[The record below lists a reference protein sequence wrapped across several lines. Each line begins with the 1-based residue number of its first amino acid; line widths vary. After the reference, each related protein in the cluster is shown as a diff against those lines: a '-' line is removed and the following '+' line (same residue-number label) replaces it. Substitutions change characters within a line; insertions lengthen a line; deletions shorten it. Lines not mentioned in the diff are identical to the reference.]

1 MEDLAMMSIR
11 ATAAQPLSTMRI
23 YLDDSAESQLLSAE
37 EEFALARAI
46 AQGDLQARARLIQA
60 NLRLVVTIARDF
72 LGRGLALDDLVGE
85 GNLGLI
91 RAAQKFDPR
100 FGTRFSTYARYWIKE
115 AIREAL
121 INTTQIIRLPNHVV
135 RRLTKW
141 RRAERALRRV
151 LGYDPSHDQIAA
163 SLGLTESQRALI
175 ETALRATRFC
185 PEQGDRDDGRNW
197 SPDEMPDPG
206 EAPDAP
212 LLAAE
217 ERHDLHRR
225 LERLTDCE
233 RTVLT
238 LRFGLEGGEPPQTL
252 KEVSQR
258 LGMSREKV
266 RQIEIGA
273 VQKLDGS
280 HARP

>member
-1 MEDLAMMSIR
+1 MEDLTMMSLR
-11 ATAAQPLSTMRI
+11 TSAAQPLGTMRI
-23 YLDDSAESQLLSAE
+23 YPDNSPEGELLTAE
-37 EEFALARAI
+37 EEFALAHAI
-46 AQGDLQARARLIQA
+46 ARGDLLARTRLIRA

-100 FGTRFSTYARYWIKE
+100 FGTRFGTYARYWIKE

-121 INTTQIIRLPNHVV
+121 INTTQTIRLPNHVV

-141 RRAERALRRV
+141 HRAERALRRL
-151 LGYDPSHDQIAA
+151 LGYEPTHDQIATA
-163 SLGLTESQRALI
+163 LGLTEPQRALI

-185 PEQGDRDDGRNW
+185 HDQGDRDDGRGW
-197 SPDEMPDPG
+197 TPDDMPDPG

-212 LLAAE
+212 LLADE
-217 ERHDLHRR
+217 ERRDLSQR
-225 LERLTDCE
+225 LERLEDSE

-238 LRFGLEGGEPPQTL
+238 LRYGLEGEPPQTL

-258 LGMSREKV
+258 LGVSREKV
-266 RQIEIGA
+266 RQTELRA
-273 VQKLDGS
+273 VQKLDS
-280 HARP
+280 SAPQK

>member
-1 MEDLAMMSIR
+1 
-11 ATAAQPLSTMRI
+11 MRI
-23 YLDDSAESQLLSAE
+23 YPDDSPESNLLTAE

-46 AQGDLQARARLIQA
+46 ASGDLQARSRLVRA

-72 LGRGLALDDLVGE
+72 LGRGLALDDLIGE

-100 FGTRFSTYARYWIKE
+100 FGTRFGTYARYWIKE

-121 INTTQIIRLPNHVV
+121 INTTQTIRLPNHVV

-151 LGYDPSHDQIAA
+151 LGYDPSNDQIAT
-163 SLGLTESQRALI
+163 SLGLTEAQRALI
-175 ETALRATRFC
+175 EQALRATRFC
-185 PEQGDRDDGRNW
+185 HDSSDRSEDRHW
-197 SPDEMPDPG
+197 SPDEMADPG
-206 EAPDAP
+206 ESPDAP

-217 ERHDLHRR
+217 ERRDLRRR
-225 LERLTDCE
+225 LERLDDCE

-238 LRFGLEGGEPPQTL
+238 LRFGLDGEPPKTL
-252 KEVSQR
+252 KEVSQH
-258 LGMSREKV
+258 LGVSREKV

-273 VQKLDGS
+273 VQKLD
-280 HARP
+280 RPLPRN